1 LIFCF
6 AGKSHGLDKEVLERV
21 GPAVLCIS
29 NSEDGVLGTAIVWDY
44 TPDHV
49 LLLTNYHTWDIE
61 EFKYCFP
68 LNKKTK
74 KSKKPAKGKRKK
86 KADEVDEENEVIK
99 LHNEFE
105 FKHEF
110 VLTADLFHSC
120 NEENDFA
127 VLMLSKDGF
136 TMKRIPVSLEVTRGL
151 KIHSLGYVGH
161 SNVFN
166 SVPGEITSLVPR
178 GFTTNVIFAP
188 GYILADYIGRAVG
201 YMGGNWD
208 FGSEK
213 NSQHQSFAFPF
224 GPVILA
230 TGRQTSPTNSPSAK

>member
-1 LIFCF
+1 
-6 AGKSHGLDKEVLERV
+6 VLERI
-21 GPAVLCIS
+21 GPSVLCIS
-29 NSEDGVLGTAIVWDY
+29 NSEDRVIGTVVVWDY
-44 TPDHV
+44 TPDKV
-49 LLLTNYHTWDIE
+49 LLLTNYHTWDVE

-68 LNKKTK
+68 PNKKTK
-74 KSKKPAKGKRKK
+74 KGKKPAKGKRKK
-86 KADEVDEENEVIK
+86 KADDDEENERIK

-188 GYILADYIGRAVG
+188 GYSGAAILADYIGRAVG